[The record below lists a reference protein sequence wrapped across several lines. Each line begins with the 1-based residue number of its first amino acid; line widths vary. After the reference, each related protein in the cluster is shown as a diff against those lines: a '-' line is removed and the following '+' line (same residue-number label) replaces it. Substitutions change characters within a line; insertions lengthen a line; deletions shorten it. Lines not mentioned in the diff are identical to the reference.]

1 MKRKYIYALSALM
14 FSALVMGCAGKTKDT
29 GKIEDTT
36 ETVSETETETENENS
51 GDIGENKDDNREEE
65 DVDKESFATGINTE
79 NLGQSAAT
87 GEEEKKDVWEFV
99 LDDSIEEFCP
109 TAIAEPRDGVTY
121 GEYTHGTYFSKTC
134 GLERGY
140 NILLPAG
147 YSEDKQYPVLYLLH
161 GIFGNEYSFS
171 GDPANRIKEIVGN
184 MTADGIIE
192 ETIVVC
198 PNMFASTDPEQQPGF
213 DAESVRPYDNFI
225 NDLVNDLMPYIESE
239 YSVLTGRENTYLAG
253 FSMGGRET
261 IYITLKKPE
270 LFGYACA
277 ISSAPGVVPSSD
289 KFMSHEG
296 QMEESEMK
304 FEEGATVPNK
314 FILCCG
320 TSDSVVGKFPL
331 SYHEILEKN
340 GTDHIWYEIPG
351 ADHDNNAIKSGLY
364 NLFKQIAYD
373 KANN

>member
-1 MKRKYIYALSALM
+1 M

-36 ETVSETETETENENS
+36 ETVSETETVTETENENS

-79 NLGQSAAT
+79 DSGQSAGT
-87 GEEEKKDVWEFV
+87 GREEKNDVWEFV

-109 TAIAEPRDGVTY
+109 AAIAEPRDGVTY

-198 PNMFASTDPEQQPGF
+198 PNMFATTDPEQQPGF

-225 NDLVNDLMPYIESE
+225 NDLIKDLMPHIEKT
-239 YSVLTGRENTYLAG
+239 YSVKTGRDNTAITG
-253 FSMGGRET
+253 FSMGGRESLLIGT
-261 IYITLKKPE
+261 KRPDLFSYI
-270 LFGYACA
+270 GA
-277 ISSAPGVVPSSD
+277 ICPAPGASTD
-289 KFMSHEG
+289 FK
-296 QMEESEMK
+296 
-304 FEEGATVPNK
+304 
-314 FILCCG
+314 LG
-320 TSDSVVGKFPL
+320 TENDPHL
-331 SYHEILEKN
+331 IYLTA
-340 GTDHIWYEIPG
+340 GTDDKTVYTIPVG
-351 ADHDNNAIKSGLY
+351 YHDDMVKKNIPHVWQYVQGGYHGDNSIHAHLY
-364 NLFKQIAYD
+364 NFVRYIFKA
-373 KANN
+373 